1 MNKKEIKC
9 LMAYAGFPTADMKQP
24 LGQTS
29 FIEAC
34 KAFTGI
40 ADECYPDHLLVL
52 FASEPPQEDN
62 PVTGACAWPEA
73 DKMDQAFQMISGMMA
88 QNKDVCHLMLASVG
102 RWISN
107 IFGEDK
113 ETKYQELL
121 SGFKDD
127 LRIRRRI
134 QERAKE
140 MFPDAD
146 SQ

>member
-1 MNKKEIKC
+1 MNKKEIKIPV
-9 LMAYAGFPTADMKQP
+9 AAEADKKQP
-24 LGQTS
+24 LETS
-29 FIEAC
+29 VFLNAC
-34 KAFTGI
+34 RAFTN
-40 ADECYPDHLLVL
+40 AVNECYPDHLLVL
-52 FASEPPQEDN
+52 FASEPPADG

-88 QNKDVCHLMLASVG
+88 QNTDVCHLMLASVG

-121 SGFKDD
+121 SEFKDE

-134 QERAKE
+134 EARAK
-140 MFPDAD
+140 
-146 SQ
+146 

>member
-1 MNKKEIKC
+1 MNKKIK
-9 LMAYAGFPTADMKQP
+9 PTDTSEQQP
-24 LGQTS
+24 RETS
-29 FIEAC
+29 VFLEAC
-34 KAFTGI
+34 RAFTNSVN
-40 ADECYPDHLLVL
+40 ESYPDHVLVL
-52 FASEPPQEDN
+52 FASEPPQEDG

-121 SGFKDD
+121 SEFKDE

-146 SQ
+146 RQ